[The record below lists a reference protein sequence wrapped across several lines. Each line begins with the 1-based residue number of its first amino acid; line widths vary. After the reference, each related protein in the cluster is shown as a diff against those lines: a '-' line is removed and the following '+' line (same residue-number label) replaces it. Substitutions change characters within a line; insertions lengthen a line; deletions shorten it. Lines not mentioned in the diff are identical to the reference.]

1 MQEGAYDVLSIWH
14 NVGRDIDNGIW
25 CMLGARMGTYM
36 TMLTNWDYKIA
47 ENEEQLKQEVWSTI
61 DGHNPDLI
69 AAKVGEELITQLELP
84 IIQLD
89 SECSKFFKKY
99 CLAVRT

>member
-1 MQEGAYDVLSIWH
+1 
-14 NVGRDIDNGIW
+14 
-25 CMLGARMGTYM
+25 M

-47 ENEEQLKQEVWSTI
+47 ENEEQLKQEVWTTI
-61 DGHNPDLI
+61 DGHSPDLI
-69 AAKVGEELITQLELP
+69 ASKVGEELITQLELP

-99 CLAVRT
+99 CLAART